1 MVSDTSNLDVIW
13 RKSSFSANGNC
24 VEVAVQD
31 LVLIRD
37 SKNPDGG
44 IISVSSS
51 AWQEFIQAIKR
62 ENAHCL

>member
-1 MVSDTSNLDVIW
+1 MVSNTSNLGVTW

-31 LVLIRD
+31 VILIRD

-51 AWQEFIQAIKR
+51 VWQEFIQAIKR
-62 ENAHCL
+62 ENTEYL